1 MKYIST
7 INDFNL
13 IFGNLKEEAI
23 SLFTEY
29 KLFKFKDGYVYFRFD
44 LHEIFKESIELFSV
58 DSSLTTDMFILNN
71 IFSDEEVNPDII
83 TCLFDFLDKLD
94 LEYDPITPE
103 GELWLC
109 YKDIKLYYGEKEFD
123 KEMYHLFSLDYE
135 KFDEY
140 FNDA

>member
-23 SLFTEY
+23 CLFTEY
-29 KLFKFKDGYVYFRFD
+29 KLFKFKDGHVYFRFD

-94 LEYDPITPE
+94 LDYDPITPD
-103 GELWLC
+103 GEFWLC
-109 YKDIKLYYGEKEFD
+109 YNDIKLYYGEKEFD
-123 KEMYHLFSLDYE
+123 KEMYDLFSLDYE

-140 FNDA
+140 FNDS